1 MPKTGMHGLSLF
13 ISDIRNCKCKEAEIM
28 RINKELAN
36 IRSKFKKE
44 NLLNGY
50 NKKKYICKLI
60 FIFLLGYD
68 FDCGHEESVNLLSS
82 NKFSEKHIGYL
93 FISVVMNEKSN
104 LMKLVLKC
112 VENDLESF
120 NSDNQVL
127 ALNYVANMANVEM
140 AEAVGEQVLR
150 LLFSG
155 EATNSVK
162 QSAVLCLLRLFRL
175 KPDIISKKEYVGRIT
190 SFLTDPDLGVLTASL
205 SLIEALAAA
214 SKLNQDNCFHSAVHR
229 LHRIMKYPSLDLQDY
244 NYYFVQ
250 APWLSVKL
258 LKLLQYLPFPVEPSS
273 TKNYLIESIEF
284 IFNKVHE
291 PPKTK
296 KIEHRN
302 CRNAVMFEAINYI
315 YHVNTEYSLQM
326 RACNILDMNLKQN
339 DSNLRYLALET
350 MQLLTK
356 SAVCSDRIK
365 QQLKPIA
372 DSLKYENDICI
383 RQKAANLLY
392 NLCDRSNIIEVIEQM
407 FEYLEDC
414 DMTVKKEVV
423 LKIAVLAENYLCDLK
438 CYVDVILKLLKFYG
452 EYVTTAV
459 WYRFIQLVT
468 NNKEVRGYAAKTLFD
483 ALQTQPFYDTFV
495 AVAAYVLGE
504 FGNLIAGDERSNP
517 NIQLRL
523 LHSNFA
529 FCSKET
535 KAMLL
540 TTYIKFFNLFP
551 DIKEN
556 VKLAFLSYMKDSD
569 AEIQQ
574 RAVEYSKLCE
584 VVNRDSLAAILD
596 EMPCFKNKIF
606 SVETTLQNLKT
617 KFTELSLKK
626 QSKNEKKEDSFE
638 RSISYNEAIQH
649 YSISKPNDNDAFP
662 VRSLTVP
669 QNVYMPKNYYDTLV
683 EVFIYSSSNQT
694 YSRPGSQSTST
705 LIVTSNEE
713 AIQNLIWHENGV
725 LYESNILLIHVESEF
740 RKYGGFIH
748 LKYKNKTFQVI
759 ESFVSFFPNDNDDS
773 KLQLRT
779 KPNSTTIPANE
790 EIIQDVEVE
799 CIQDFTRRPVLCLN
813 FFCEGLH
820 QRLDLQLPV
829 TLNKFIEPITLTY
842 DQFFTKWNSMQHCKE
857 YAAIFPAKYIM
868 NKDLLRT
875 KLNGLGLNILENIDK
890 NLDNFV
896 CAGIF
901 YSRSLPAGILL
912 RLECN
917 FPNFMY
923 HLTIRSIK
931 ESVSEEILQLA
942 QRLL

>member
-1 MPKTGMHGLSLF
+1 
-13 ISDIRNCKCKEAEIM
+13 
-28 RINKELAN
+28 
-36 IRSKFKKE
+36 
-44 NLLNGY
+44 
-50 NKKKYICKLI
+50 
-60 FIFLLGYD
+60 
-68 FDCGHEESVNLLSS
+68 
-82 NKFSEKHIGYL
+82 
-93 FISVVMNEKSN
+93 
-104 LMKLVLKC
+104 MKLVLKC

-120 NSDNQVL
+120 NSENQIL
-127 ALNYVANMANVEM
+127 ALNYVANMANGEM
-140 AEAVGEQVLR
+140 AEALGEQVLR

-175 KPDIISKKEYVGRIT
+175 KPDIISKKEYADRIT

-205 SLIEALAAA
+205 SLIEALASAN
-214 SKLNQDNCFHSAVHR
+214 KLNQDNCFHSVVHR

-273 TKNYLIESIEF
+273 TKSYLMETIEL
-284 IFNKVHE
+284 IFNKAHE

-365 QQLKPIA
+365 QQLKPIT

-392 NLCDRSNIIEVIEQM
+392 SLCDRSNIIEVIEQM

-414 DMTVKKEVV
+414 DMIVKEEVV
-423 LKIAVLAENYLCDLK
+423 LKIAVLAENYFCDLK
-438 CYVDVILKLLKFYG
+438 CYIDVILKLLKFYG
-452 EYVTTAV
+452 EYVTKAV

-468 NNKEVRGYAAKTLFD
+468 NNKDLRGYAAKTLFD
-483 ALQTQPFYDTFV
+483 ALQTQPYYDTFV

-535 KAMLL
+535 KAILL

-551 DIKEN
+551 EIKEN
-556 VKLAFLSYMKDSD
+556 VQLVFLSNMKDSD
-569 AEIQQ
+569 PEIQQ

-584 VVNRDSLAAILD
+584 VVNRDRLAAILD

-606 SVETTLQNLKT
+606 SVETALQNLMT
-617 KFTELSLKK
+617 KFTEISFGK
-626 QSKNEKKEDSFE
+626 QFKNDKKEDSLE

-649 YSISKPNDNDAFP
+649 YSISKPTDNDAFP

-669 QNVYMPKNYYDTLV
+669 QNAYMPNNYYDTLV
-683 EVFIYSSSNQT
+683 EVFSSDNHT
-694 YSRPGSQSTST
+694 YSRPGSQSAST

-713 AIQNLIWHENGV
+713 AVQNLVWHQNGV
-725 LYESNILLIHVESEF
+725 LYESNILLIYVESDF
-740 RKYGGFIH
+740 QKYRGSIR
-748 LKYKNKTFQVI
+748 LKYKNKTFQVM
-759 ESFVSFFPNDNDDS
+759 ESFVSFFPNDNDHN

-790 EIIQDVEVE
+790 EITQDVEVE
-799 CIQDFTRRPVLCLN
+799 CIQDFTCRPALYLN

-842 DQFFTKWNSMQHCKE
+842 DQFFTKWNSLQHCKE
-857 YAAIFPAKYIM
+857 YSSTFPAKYIM
-868 NKDLLRT
+868 NKELLRT
-875 KLNGLGLNILENIDK
+875 KLNGLGLSILENIDK

-901 YSRSLPAGILL
+901 YSQSLPVGILL

-923 HLTIRSIK
+923 RLTIRSIK
-931 ESVSEEILQLA
+931 ETVSEEILKLSQL
-942 QRLL
+942 LL